1 MVRGQLVLLLALGCL
16 QAACGQLVINGL
28 TSKAET
34 SFRRGLDRVA
44 SLSDAVEDITGEQ
57 KRFFVQ
63 LEQATKAV
71 ETSVLVRTI
80 NDEITRVFVKVGARS
95 AELVNTNSNEVS

>member
-1 MVRGQLVLLLALGCL
+1 MIRGQLVLLLALCCL

-44 SLSDAVEDITGEQ
+44 SLTDAIEDITDEQ

-63 LEQATKAV
+63 LEQTTKQV
-71 ETSVLVRTI
+71 ETGVLVRAI
-80 NDEITRVFVKVGARS
+80 NDEIVRVFVEVGARV
-95 AELVNTNSNEVS
+95 ANEVS